1 MAKILRRSQ
10 ENHKAQFPK
19 LSVVMSKNRY
29 FSQFISA
36 KVKKILR
43 KSEVQFWEKLRKL
56 RYRQNNGFLI
66 KKTCIEKY
74 FNHENVK
81 TWRSFAR
88 LHNR

>member
-19 LSVVMSKNRY
+19 LSVLMAKNRY

-43 KSEVQFWEKLRKL
+43 KSQLRKL
-56 RYRQNNGFLI
+56 RLPQNNGFLI
-66 KKTCIEKY
+66 KKLVLKSISIMKM
-74 FNHENVK
+74 
-81 TWRSFAR
+81 
-88 LHNR
+88 